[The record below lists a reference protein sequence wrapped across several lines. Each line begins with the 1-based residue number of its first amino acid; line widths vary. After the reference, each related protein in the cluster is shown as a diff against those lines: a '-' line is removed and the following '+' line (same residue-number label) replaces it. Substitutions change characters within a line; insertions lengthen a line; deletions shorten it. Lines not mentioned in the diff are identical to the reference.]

1 MKATLALIFFQ
12 WFHLSLTCHEKL
24 MFSEILLTRTIS
36 VLFSCKHTFIL
47 YIEKENQGKNT
58 ILCCWYIIMSLMS
71 IIGKPF
77 TRPHLSSL
85 SWTWTLGMM
94 WMCRESSGLASDNY
108 HKMQRKNNHIWQF
121 TDVWYS
127 FNIGL
132 KSV

>member
-1 MKATLALIFFQ
+1 MYEGDISSCIPWMISFEFYMSWKVNVNVN
-12 WFHLSLTCHEKL
+12 
-24 MFSEILLTRTIS
+24 EILLKRTIS

-58 ILCCWYIIMSLMS
+58 ILCCWCIIMSLMS

-85 SWTWTLGMM
+85 SWMGMM
-94 WMCRESSGLASDNY
+94 WMCRESLGLASDNY
-108 HKMQRKNNHIWQF
+108 HKIQRKNKHFWQF

-127 FNIGL
+127 FDNP
-132 KSV
+132 S